1 MKPEILQLK
10 ALSPQLEAGLEAAYV
25 VHRPYRAAD
34 PDALITEVGSR
45 VRGIVTGGDLGV
57 PDALWD
63 RLPALEIAAVHG
75 VGLDKVDLARAAAR
89 GVAVT
94 TTPGVLTQDVA
105 ELAIGL
111 WLSLSRRMVT
121 ADRYVREGRWP
132 RAERLPLARRAS
144 GRTVGI
150 LGLGQIGRAIAQM
163 AAPFAASIAYHSRR
177 PVEGVPYA
185 YHASPLDLAKAVD
198 VLFLVTPGDAGPL
211 VDGAVLEALGPDGL
225 LINVARG
232 SVVDEAALVAA
243 LADGTIAGAGLDV
256 FDDEPNVPEALLAMD
271 NVVLQPHRGS
281 ATIEAREAMA
291 ALVLENLEGHFAS
304 PNSSSR
310 P

>member
-34 PDALITEVGSR
+34 PDALITNVGPK
-45 VRGIVTGGDLGV
+45 VRGVVTGGDLGV
-57 PDALWD
+57 PDALWE
-63 RLPALEIAAVHG
+63 RLPALEIVAVHG
-75 VGLDKVDLARAAAR
+75 VGLDKVDLDLAAAL

-132 RAERLPLARRAS
+132 RAERLPLARRAT

-150 LGLGQIGRAIAQM
+150 LGLGQIGRAIADM
-163 AAPFAASIAYHSRR
+163 ATPFAASIAYHSRR

-185 YHASPLDLAKAVD
+185 YHASPLALAKAVD

-256 FDDEPNVPEALLAMD
+256 FEDEPNVPQALLAMD

-291 ALVLENLEGHFAS
+291 ALVLENLAGHFD
-304 PNSSSR
+304 
-310 P
+310 